1 MFEGG
6 HLWPSILIET
16 FALWLMSCFRAK
28 CIFSPSNLF
37 CVLFYVVV
45 SPHVGLTLLF
55 LGTKDTLSSSKKR
68 HGCGKTIKM
77 VCFILFES
85 RSLCRTNV
93 NSEGILKAVTN
104 ARQKKSHSFQLS
116 VEHVSFKYEL
126 HGLNLTSISKQWV
139 LLITRCQVR
148 IAHSLKKKQEDDI
161 SYLVPRHERFR
172 YFYLQ

>member
-1 MFEGG
+1 MIQSKKATLEICLKEATCDPASLLK
-6 HLWPSILIET
+6 HLCYGSWQ
-16 FALWLMSCFRAK
+16 

-126 HGLNLTSISKQWV
+126 HGLNLTSISKQ
-139 LLITRCQVR
+139 
-148 IAHSLKKKQEDDI
+148 
-161 SYLVPRHERFR
+161 
-172 YFYLQ
+172 

>member
-77 VCFILFES
+77 VCFILLES

-139 LLITRCQVR
+139 LLITGCQVR

>member
-37 CVLFYVVV
+37 CALFYVVV

-93 NSEGILKAVTN
+93 NSESSHKCEAEEITQFSVICWTCEFQIWTTRLKPDIHFQTVSAINHRVSSTHCSLTE
-104 ARQKKSHSFQLS
+104 KKAGGWYFLS
-116 VEHVSFKYEL
+116 
-126 HGLNLTSISKQWV
+126 GSKAWK
-139 LLITRCQVR
+139 I
-148 IAHSLKKKQEDDI
+148 
-161 SYLVPRHERFR
+161 
-172 YFYLQ
+172 

>member
-16 FALWLMSCFRAK
+16 VALWLMSCFRAK
-28 CIFSPSNLF
+28 CIFFPSNLF
-37 CVLFYVVV
+37 CVLFYIVV

-68 HGCGKTIKM
+68 HGCGKTLKM

-85 RSLCRTNV
+85 VFVQNKCKFWRHFES
-93 NSEGILKAVTN
+93 
-104 ARQKKSHSFQLS
+104 SHKREAEESFQLS

-139 LLITRCQVR
+139 LLITGCQVR

-161 SYLVPRHERFR
+161 SYLVPRYERFR